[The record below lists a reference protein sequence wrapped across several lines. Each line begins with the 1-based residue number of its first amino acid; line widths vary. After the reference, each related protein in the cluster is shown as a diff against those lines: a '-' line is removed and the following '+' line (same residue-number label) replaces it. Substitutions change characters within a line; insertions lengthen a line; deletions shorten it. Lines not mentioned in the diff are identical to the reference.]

1 MSADLGTDVSCVYD
15 ATPDMAMVTGRR
27 CLAEAVARRLI
38 TPRGRLIGSPNYG
51 FDLTQYL
58 NDDLSAGDL
67 IRIASGATA
76 EVKQDERVLAA
87 TVTISL
93 TLGVMLVKIAIEDAD
108 GPFTLTLSITDVT
121 VEILK
126 IA

>member
-1 MSADLGTDVSCVYD
+1 MADLGTDVSCVFD
-15 ATPDMAMVTGRR
+15 ATPNMAMVSGRR

-58 NDDLSAGDL
+58 NDDLTAGDL
-67 IRIASGATA
+67 IRIAAGATS
-76 EVKQDERVLAA
+76 EVKNDERVLAA
-87 TVTISL
+87 MVSIAL
-93 TLGVMLVKIAIEDAD
+93 AFGVMTVKVLLEDAS
-108 GPFTLTLSITDVT
+108 GPFTLVLSISDVT

>member
-1 MSADLGTDVSCVYD
+1 MTDLGTDVSCVFD
-15 ATPDMAMVTGRR
+15 ATPNMAMVSGRR

-58 NDDLSAGDL
+58 NDDLTAGDL
-67 IRIASGATA
+67 IRIAAGATS
-76 EVKQDERVLAA
+76 EVKNDERVLAA
-87 TVTISL
+87 TVSIAL
-93 TLGVMLVKIAIEDAD
+93 AFGVMTVKVLLEDAS
-108 GPFTLTLSITDVT
+108 GPFTLVLSISDVT

-126 IA
+126 IG

>member
-1 MSADLGTDVSCVYD
+1 MTDLGTDVSCVFD
-15 ATPDMAMVTGRR
+15 ATPNMAMVSGRR

-58 NDDLSAGDL
+58 NDDLTAGDL
-67 IRIASGATA
+67 IRIAAGATS
-76 EVKQDERVLAA
+76 EVKNDERVLAA
-87 TVTISL
+87 TVSIAL
-93 TLGVMLVKIAIEDAD
+93 AFGVMTVKVLLEDAS
-108 GPFTLTLSITDVT
+108 GPFTLVLSISDVT

>member
-1 MSADLGTDVSCVYD
+1 MADLGTDVSCVFD
-15 ATPDMAMVTGRR
+15 ATPNMAMVSGRR

-58 NDDLSAGDL
+58 NDDLTPGDL
-67 IRIASGATA
+67 IRIAAGATS
-76 EVKQDERVLAA
+76 EVKNDERVLAA
-87 TVTISL
+87 TVSIAL
-93 TLGVMLVKIAIEDAD
+93 AFGVMTVKVLLEDAS
-108 GPFTLTLSITDVT
+108 GPFTLVLSISDVT

-126 IA
+126 IG

>member
-1 MSADLGTDVSCVYD
+1 MADLGTDVSCVFD
-15 ATPDMAMVTGRR
+15 ATPNMAMVSGRR

-58 NDDLSAGDL
+58 NDDLTAGDL
-67 IRIASGATA
+67 IRIAAGATS
-76 EVKQDERVLAA
+76 EVKNDERVLAA
-87 TVTISL
+87 TVSIAL
-93 TLGVMLVKIAIEDAD
+93 AFGVMTVKVLLEDAT
-108 GPFTLTLSITDVT
+108 GPFTLVLSISDVT

>member
-1 MSADLGTDVSCVYD
+1 MADLGTDVSCVFD
-15 ATPDMAMVTGRR
+15 ATPNMAMVSGRR

-58 NDDLSAGDL
+58 NDDLTAGDL
-67 IRIASGATA
+67 IRIAAGATS
-76 EVKQDERVLAA
+76 EVKNDERVLAA
-87 TVTISL
+87 TVSIAL
-93 TLGVMLVKIAIEDAD
+93 AFGVMTVKVLLEDAS
-108 GPFTLTLSITDVT
+108 GPFTLVLSISDVT

-126 IA
+126 IG